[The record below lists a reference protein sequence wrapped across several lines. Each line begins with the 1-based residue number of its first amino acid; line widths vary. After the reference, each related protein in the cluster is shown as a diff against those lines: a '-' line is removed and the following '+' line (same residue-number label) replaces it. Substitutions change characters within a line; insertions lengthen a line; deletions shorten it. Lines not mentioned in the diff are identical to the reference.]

1 MVLPYTVKRKGP
13 FWPQKWGQNFDPRT
27 APIKWGQFGP
37 FKKGAKFGP
46 TFRAILAPHS
56 RADLAPLV
64 AKLALLMKSAPSQWG
79 QFSPS
84 VGPPYWLTSCEI
96 QHLAAG
102 PI

>member
-1 MVLPYTVKRKGP
+1 MGP
-13 FWPQKWGQNFDPRT
+13 IWPPQKR
-27 APIKWGQFGP
+27 
-37 FKKGAKFGP
+37 AKFGP
-46 TFRAILAPHS
+46 PFRAILAPHS

-79 QFSPS
+79 QFSPI
-84 VGPPYWLTSCEI
+84 VGPYWLTSCEI